1 MLLKLEKD
9 VKLIVYRREA
19 VPILIL
25 QERFI

>member
-9 VKLIVYRREA
+9 LKLIVYRREA
-19 VPILIL
+19 VPILII